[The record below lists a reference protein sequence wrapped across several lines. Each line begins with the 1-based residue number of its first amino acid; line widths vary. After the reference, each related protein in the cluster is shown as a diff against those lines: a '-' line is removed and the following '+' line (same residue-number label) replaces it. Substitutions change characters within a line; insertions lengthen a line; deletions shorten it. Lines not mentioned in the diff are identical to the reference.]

1 MRTKFFISSVFL
13 LFFGIVWIM
22 PQALIAQNAN
32 IRVLDKRTGDAV
44 VYANVCFESLDGKTV
59 LHKVTDDQGKA
70 GNPVMEASTVAISFV
85 GFHVYIDTIMPGE
98 SPTYYLEP
106 AVLNM
111 EEVVI
116 TGQYTPE
123 RTDKSI
129 YKVKVIDAAQIQ
141 SQNAVNLEEM
151 LSTQLNIKI
160 SHDAA
165 LGSKMKLQGIGG
177 ENVKI
182 LVDGVPVIGRMN
194 GDIDLSQI
202 SLTNVE
208 RIEMV
213 EGPMSVNYGTNA
225 LAGVI
230 NLITRDH
237 VNNSVD
243 ASINTYAE
251 SVGQYNVDGN
261 VGFHKNKNTII
272 ATGGYNFFEGFS
284 TYDTSRYQ
292 EWKPKQQYFADL
304 KYKRK
309 IAQTNLRL
317 SARYFD
323 EFVLDKGNPRL
334 DADTSLGVYYYSARD
349 GYYYTNRF
357 DANGSL
363 TGTVGNNQ
371 YIDVMAAYS
380 WYNRE
385 RETKIKNLSTLD
397 EDFSQSPADFDT
409 TSFDS
414 WTFRG
419 TISRYTMDTVKFNY
433 QAGFDINLESGSG
446 KKIEG
451 GKASIQDYA
460 VFASVKWRPIS
471 SLSIQPG
478 LRYSYNTQYK
488 APLTPSINMKWEAN
502 KNITLR
508 ASYGRGFR
516 APSLKELYLDFVDL
530 NHKIFGSDSLKAEQ
544 SNSYHLSM
552 TYFRETEKVAFK
564 IEPDVFYN
572 NMKDKIDL
580 VPKTVVGEN
589 NDTTE
594 IWIYSNVNLFKTV
607 GGRVNITYRHKGIF
621 DFGAGLAYIGTYY
634 QYDETA
640 SDLEQYHYYP
650 EIVLTA
656 KYQNRSSGINLNV
669 VYKYTGEV
677 TRNRIDTSDEIVPY
691 TEESYN
697 MLDVSLSRAFFDG
710 KLNFAVGGKNL
721 LDVTD
726 IKTSGGSGGGVH
738 SGSGSS
744 MPVAWGRSFFA
755 SLRYKI
761 SK

>member
-1 MRTKFFISSVFL
+1 MHIRFFKYVLIL
-13 LFFGIVWIM
+13 MLFGVVTM
-22 PQALIAQNAN
+22 LPKALCAQNAS
-32 IRVLDKRTGDAV
+32 IKILDKKTGDPV
-44 VYANVCFESLDGKTV
+44 IYANVCFESLDGKTV
-59 LHKVTDDQGKA
+59 LHKISDDQGMA
-70 GNPVMEASTVAISFV
+70 DNLVESASTVAISFV
-85 GFHVYIDTIMPGE
+85 GYHVYIDTIQAGE
-98 SPTYYLEP
+98 SPTYQLEP
-106 AVLNM
+106 AILNM

-123 RTDKSI
+123 RSDKSI
-129 YKVKVIDAAQIQ
+129 YKVKVIDAMQIQ
-141 SQNAVNLEEM
+141 SQNALNLEEM

-177 ENVKI
+177 ENVKVLI
-182 LVDGVPVIGRMN
+182 DGVPVIGRMN

-230 NLITRDH
+230 NIITRDH
-237 VNNSVD
+237 VNNTVD
-243 ASINTYAE
+243 VAINTYAE
-251 SVGQYNVDGN
+251 SVGQYKVDGN
-261 VGFHKNKNTII
+261 IGVHKNKNTLIF
-272 ATGGYNFFEGFS
+272 TGGYNFFEGFS

-292 EWKPKQQYFADL
+292 EWKPKQQYFTEL

-309 IAQTNLRL
+309 IGQTNLRL
-317 SARYFD
+317 STKYFD
-323 EFVLDKGNPRL
+323 EFVLDKGSPQL
-334 DADTSLGVYYYSARD
+334 DADTALGLYYYTARD

-357 DANGSL
+357 DANASL
-363 TGTVGNNQ
+363 TGIVGNNQ
-371 YIDVMAAYS
+371 YINVMAAYN

-385 RETKIKNLSTLD
+385 RETKIKNLSSL
-397 EDFSQSPADFDT
+397 EEEFSQSPTDFDT
-409 TSFDS
+409 TAFDN

-419 TISRYTMDTVKFNY
+419 TISRYSMDTVRFNY
-433 QAGFDINLESGSG
+433 QAGFDVNLESGTG

-451 GKASIQDYA
+451 GEASIQDYA

-478 LRYSYNTQYK
+478 LRYSYNTEYK
-488 APLTPSINMKWEAN
+488 APLTPSINVKYGAN
-502 KNITLR
+502 ESITLR

-530 NHKIFGSDSLKAEQ
+530 NHKIFGSDSLKAET

-552 TYFRETEKVAFK
+552 TYFKETTKVAFK

-589 NDTTE
+589 NDTTQ
-594 IWIYSNVNLFKTV
+594 IWIYSNVNLFRTL
-607 GGRVNITYRHKGIF
+607 GGRLNLTYRHKGMF
-621 DFGAGLAYIGTYY
+621 DFGVGLAYIGTYN
-634 QYDETA
+634 QYTETPN
-640 SDLEQYHYYP
+640 DLEKFHYYP
-650 EIVLTA
+650 EIVMTM
-656 KYQNRSSGINLNV
+656 KYQNQNSGINLNV

-677 TRNRIDTSDEIVPY
+677 TRNQINSSDELVPY
-691 TEESYN
+691 TEASYN
-697 MLDVSLSRAFFDG
+697 MLDVSLNRAFFEN
-710 KLNFAVGGKNL
+710 KLNLAIGGKNL
-721 LDVTD
+721 FNITD
-726 IKTSGGSGGGVH
+726 IKTSGGSGGVH
-738 SGSGSS
+738 GGGGAA

-755 SLRYKI
+755 SLRFKI

>member
-1 MRTKFFISSVFL
+1 MHIRFIKYFLTFL
-13 LFFGIVWIM
+13 LFGIAIAL
-22 PQALIAQNAN
+22 PQALLAQAPS
-32 IRVLDKRTGDAV
+32 IKVLDKKTGNPV
-44 VYANVCFESLDGKTV
+44 IYANVCFESLDGLTV

-70 GNPVMEASTVAISFV
+70 ENPVGSISTVAISFV
-85 GFHVYIDTIMPGE
+85 GYKVYIDTIQAGQ
-98 SPTYYLEP
+98 SPIYQLEP
-106 AVLNM
+106 AILNM
-111 EEVVI
+111 EEVVV

-129 YKVKVIDAAQIQ
+129 YKVKVIDANQIQ
-141 SQNAVNLEEM
+141 SQNAINLEEM

-243 ASINTYAE
+243 ASVNTYAE
-251 SVGQYNVDGN
+251 SVGQYKVDGT
-261 VGFHKNKNTII
+261 VGVYKNKNTVIF
-272 ATGGYNFFEGFS
+272 TGGYDFFEGFS
-284 TYDTSRYQ
+284 QYDTARYQ
-292 EWKPKQQYFADL
+292 EWKPKQQYFGEL

-309 IAQTNLRL
+309 IRQTNLRI
-317 SARYFD
+317 STRYFD
-323 EFVLDKGNPRL
+323 EFVLDKGSPRL
-334 DADTSLGVYYYSARD
+334 DADTSLGVYYYTARD
-349 GYYYTNRF
+349 GYYYTKRF

-363 TGTVGNNQ
+363 TGIVGKSQ
-371 YIDVMAAYS
+371 YIDVMGAYS
-380 WYNRE
+380 WYQRE
-385 RETKIKNLSTLD
+385 RETKIKNLSTLE
-397 EDFSQSPADFDT
+397 EDYSQSPADFDT
-409 TSFDS
+409 TTFDS

-433 QAGFDINLESGSG
+433 QAGFDINLESGEG

-451 GKASIQDYA
+451 GEASINDYA
-460 VFASVKWRPIS
+460 VFASVKWKPIS
-471 SLSIQPG
+471 TLSIQPG
-478 LRYSYNTQYK
+478 LRYSYNTEYK
-488 APLTPSINMKWEAN
+488 APITPSINIKYDAN

-530 NHKIFGSDSLKAEQ
+530 NHKIFGSDSLKAET

-552 TYFRETEKVAFK
+552 TYFKETEKVAFK
-564 IEPDVFYN
+564 IEPDIFYN

-589 NDTTE
+589 NDTTS
-594 IWIYSNVNLFKTV
+594 IWVYSNVNLFKTV
-607 GGRVNITYRHKGIF
+607 GGRVNITYRHKGMF
-621 DFGAGLAYIGTYY
+621 DFGVGLAYIGTYN
-634 QYDETA
+634 QYTETP
-640 SDLEQYHYYP
+640 SELEVFHYYP
-650 EIVLTA
+650 EIVLSA
-656 KYQNRSSGINLNV
+656 KYQNQSSGINLNI

-677 TRNRIDTSDEIVPY
+677 TRNQINSSDELVPY
-691 TEESYN
+691 TEASYN
-697 MLDVSLSRAFFDG
+697 MLDVSLSRAFFED
-710 KLNFAVGGKNL
+710 KLNLAVGGKNL
-721 LDVTD
+721 FDITD
-726 IKTSGGSGGGVH
+726 IKTSGGSGGVH
-738 SGSGSS
+738 GGGGSA
-744 MPVAWGRSFFA
+744 MPVAWGRSFFV
-755 SLRYKI
+755 SLRFKI

>member
-1 MRTKFFISSVFL
+1 MRSKLIIS
-13 LFFGIVWIM
+13 LFGLAFGIAFLM
-22 PQALIAQNAN
+22 PDLLYAQKAF
-32 IRVLDKRTGDAV
+32 IRVLNKKSGDAV
-44 VYANVCFESLDGKTV
+44 IYANVCFESLDGKTV
-59 LHKVTDDQGKA
+59 SHKVTDDQGKA
-70 GNPVMEASTVAISFV
+70 ENPVKSISTVAISFV
-85 GFHVYIDTIMPGE
+85 GFHVYRDTIRPGE

-106 AVLNM
+106 AILNM
-111 EEVVI
+111 EEVVV

-129 YKVKVIDAAQIQ
+129 YKVQVIDASQIQ

-202 SLTNVE
+202 SLTNIE
-208 RIEMV
+208 RIELV

-243 ASINTYAE
+243 AYINTYAE

-272 ATGGYNFFEGFS
+272 ATGGYTFFEGFS
-284 TYDTSRYQ
+284 TYDSSRYQ
-292 EWKPKQQYFADL
+292 QWKPKRQYFGEL

-309 IAQTNLRL
+309 IGQTNLRI
-317 SARYFD
+317 STKYFD

-349 GYYYTNRF
+349 GYYYTKRF

-363 TGTVGNNQ
+363 TGIIGNNQ

-380 WYNRE
+380 WYSRE

-397 EDFSQSPADFDT
+397 EAFSQSPADFDT
-409 TSFDS
+409 TSFDQ
-414 WTFRG
+414 WTVRG
-419 TISRYTMDTVKFNY
+419 TISRYTMDTVRFNY
-433 QAGFDINLESGSG
+433 QVGFDINLESGTG

-451 GKASIQDYA
+451 GEASIQDYA
-460 VFASVKWRPIS
+460 LFASIKWQPVS

-478 LRYSYNTQYK
+478 LRYSYNTQYN
-488 APLTPSINMKWEAN
+488 APLTPSVNVKYEASN
-502 KNITLR
+502 NILFR

-530 NHKIFGSDSLKAEQ
+530 NHKIFGSDSLKAET
-544 SNSYHLSM
+544 SDSYHLSM

-594 IWIYSNVNLFKTV
+594 IWIYSNVDLFRTV
-607 GGRVNITYRHKGIF
+607 GGRLNITYRHKGIF
-621 DFGAGLAYIGTYY
+621 DFGAGLAYIGTYN
-634 QYDETA
+634 QYNETA
-640 SDLEQYHYYP
+640 SELEQFHYYP

-656 KYQNRSSGINLNV
+656 KYQNRRSGINLNV
-669 VYKYTGEV
+669 IYKYTGEV
-677 TRNRIDTSDEIVPY
+677 TRNRISTSDEIVPY

-697 MLDVSLSRAFFDG
+697 MLDVSLSRSFFDN
-710 KLNFAVGGKNL
+710 KLNLAIGGKNL
-721 LDVTD
+721 FDVTD
-726 IKTSGGSGGGVH
+726 IKTSGGAGGGVH
-738 SGSGSS
+738 GGGGSS

-755 SLRYKI
+755 SLRFNI

>member
-1 MRTKFFISSVFL
+1 MHTRFLKYLLVLLIVGITASMPLAVF
-13 LFFGIVWIM
+13 
-22 PQALIAQNAN
+22 AQTAS
-32 IRVLDKRTGDAV
+32 IKILDKKTGDPV
-44 VYANVCFESLDGKTV
+44 IYANVCFESLDGKTM
-59 LHKVTDDQGKA
+59 LHKITDDQGIA
-70 GNPVMEASTVAISFV
+70 VNPIESTSTVAISFV
-85 GFHVYIDTIMPGE
+85 GYHVYIDTIQAGE
-98 SPTYYLEP
+98 SPTYHLEP
-106 AVLNM
+106 AILNM

-123 RTDKSI
+123 RSDKSI
-129 YKVKVIDAAQIQ
+129 YKVKVIDAMQIQ
-141 SQNAVNLEEM
+141 SQNAINLEEM

-182 LVDGVPVIGRMN
+182 LIDGVPVIGRMN

-230 NLITRDH
+230 NIITRDH

-243 ASINTYAE
+243 VAINTYAE
-251 SVGQYNVDGN
+251 SVGQYKADGN
-261 VGFHKNKNTII
+261 VGFRKNKNTFII
-272 ATGGYNFFEGFS
+272 TGGYDFFEGFS
-284 TYDTSRYQ
+284 EYDTSRYQ
-292 EWKPKQQYFADL
+292 EWKPKQQYFGEL

-309 IAQTNLRL
+309 IGQTKLRL
-317 SARYFD
+317 STRYFD
-323 EFVLDKGNPRL
+323 EFVLDKGSPQL
-334 DADTSLGVYYYSARD
+334 DADTSLGLYYYTARD

-357 DANGSL
+357 DANASL
-363 TGTVGNNQ
+363 TGIVGNNQ

-385 RETKIKNLSTLD
+385 RETKIKNLSSL
-397 EDFSQSPADFDT
+397 EEEFSQSPNDFDT
-409 TSFDS
+409 TTFDS
-414 WTFRG
+414 WIIRG
-419 TISRYTMDTVKFNY
+419 TISRYTMDTVTFNY
-433 QAGFDINLESGSG
+433 QAGFDINLESGEG

-451 GKASIQDYA
+451 GSASINDYA
-460 VFASVKWRPIS
+460 IFASVKWRPVT

-478 LRYSYNTQYK
+478 LRYSYNTEYK
-488 APLTPSINMKWEAN
+488 APVTPSVNIKYDAN
-502 KNITLR
+502 ESITLR

-530 NHKIFGSDSLKAEQ
+530 NHKIFGSDSLKAET

-552 TYFRETEKVAFK
+552 TYFKETAKVAFK

-589 NDTTE
+589 NDTTQ
-594 IWIYSNVNLFKTV
+594 IWVYSNVDLFRTL
-607 GGRVNITYRHKGIF
+607 GGRFNITYRHKGIF
-621 DFGAGLAYIGTYY
+621 DFGVGLAYIGTYN
-634 QYDETA
+634 QYTETA
-640 SDLEQYHYYP
+640 SGLEQWNYYP
-650 EIVLTA
+650 EIVMTA
-656 KYQNRSSGINLNV
+656 KYQNQTSGINLNI
-669 VYKYTGEV
+669 VYKFTGEV
-677 TRNRIDTSDEIVPY
+677 TRNQINSSDELIPY
-691 TEESYN
+691 TEASYN
-697 MLDVSLSRAFFDG
+697 MLDVSLSRAFFEN
-710 KLNFAVGGKNL
+710 KLNLAIGGKNL
-721 LDVTD
+721 FNVTD
-726 IKTSGGSGGGVH
+726 IKTSGGSGGIHGGG
-738 SGSGSS
+738 GSA

-755 SLRYKI
+755 SLRFKI

>member
-1 MRTKFFISSVFL
+1 MNNKFLKYFL
-13 LFFGIVWIM
+13 TLIFFCVSTVW
-22 PQALIAQNAN
+22 PLILNAQNAS
-32 IRVLDKRTGDAV
+32 ITVLDKKSGNPV
-44 VYANVCFESLDGKTV
+44 IYANVCFESLDGEKV
-59 LHKVTDDQGKA
+59 LHKVTDDQGRA
-70 GNPVMEASTVAISFV
+70 ENPVESSSTVAISFV
-85 GFHVYIDTIMPGE
+85 GYHVYIDTIQPGQ
-98 SPTYYLEP
+98 SPTYYIEP
-106 AVLNM
+106 AILNM
-111 EEVVI
+111 EEVVV

-123 RTDKSI
+123 RSDKSI
-129 YKVKVIDAAQIQ
+129 YKVQVIDANQIQ
-141 SQNAVNLEEM
+141 SQNAVNLEEL

-194 GDIDLSQI
+194 GDIDMSQI
-202 SLTNVE
+202 SLTNIE

-230 NLITRDH
+230 NLITKDH
-237 VNNSVD
+237 VNNSVE
-243 ASINTYAE
+243 AHINTYAE

-261 VGFHKNKNTII
+261 VGFHKNKNTFI

-284 TYDTSRYQ
+284 QYDTSRYQ
-292 EWKPKQQYFADL
+292 EWKPKQQYFGEL
-304 KYKRK
+304 NYKRR
-309 IAQTNLRL
+309 IGQTNLRL
-317 SARYFD
+317 STRYFD
-323 EFVLDKGNPRL
+323 EFVLDKGSPIL
-334 DADTSLGVYYYSARD
+334 DADTALGLYYYTARD

-357 DANGSL
+357 DANGSI
-363 TGTVGNNQ
+363 TGIVGNNQ

-385 RETKIKNLSTLD
+385 RETKIKNLSSL
-397 EDFSQSPADFDT
+397 EEEFSQSSSDFDT
-409 TSFDS
+409 TTFDS

-419 TISRYTMDTVKFNY
+419 TISRYRMDTVKFNY
-433 QAGFDINLESGSG
+433 QVGVDINLESGEG

-451 GKASIQDYA
+451 GTASINDYA

-478 LRYSYNTQYK
+478 LRYSYNTEYK
-488 APLTPSINMKWEAN
+488 APLTPSINLKYDAN
-502 KNITLR
+502 EHLTLR

-530 NHKIFGSDSLKAEQ
+530 NHKIFGSDSLKAET

-552 TYFRETEKVAFK
+552 TYFKETEKVAFK
-564 IEPDVFYN
+564 IEPDIFYN
-572 NMKDKIDL
+572 NMKNKIDL

-589 NDTTE
+589 NDTAQ
-594 IWIYSNVNLFKTV
+594 IWVYSNIDQFRTA
-607 GGRVNITYRHKGIF
+607 GGRLNITYRHKGIF
-621 DFGAGLAYIGTYY
+621 DFGVGLAYIGTYN
-634 QYDETA
+634 QYSETPG
-640 SDLEQYHYYP
+640 DLELWNYYP
-650 EIVLTA
+650 EVVMTA
-656 KYQNRSSGINLNV
+656 KYQNRFSGINLNV

-677 TRNRIDTSDEIVPY
+677 TRNQINSSEELEPY
-691 TEESYN
+691 TEASYN
-697 MLDVSLSRAFFDG
+697 MLDVSLSRAFFED
-710 KLNFAVGGKNL
+710 KLNLAIGGKNL
-721 LDVTD
+721 FDITE
-726 IKTSGGSGGGVH
+726 IKTSGGSGGVH
-738 SGSGSS
+738 GGGGSA

-755 SLRYKI
+755 SLRFNI

>member
-1 MRTKFFISSVFL
+1 MHIRHRKYILVL
-13 LFFGIVWIM
+13 LLIGIVSTM
-22 PQALIAQNAN
+22 PAGLGAQNAS
-32 IRVLDKRTGDAV
+32 IKVLDKKTGDPI
-44 VYANVCFESLDGKTV
+44 VYANVCFESLDGMQKAQRI
-59 LHKVTDDQGKA
+59 TDDLGKA
-70 GNPVMEASTVAISFV
+70 ENPVESASMIAISFV
-85 GFHVYIDTIMPGE
+85 GYHVYIDTILPGE
-98 SPTYYLEP
+98 SPTYQLEP
-106 AVLNM
+106 AILNM

-123 RTDKSI
+123 RTNKSI
-129 YKVKVIDAAQIQ
+129 YKVKVIDANQIQ
-141 SQNAVNLEEM
+141 SQNAINLEEM

-182 LVDGVPVIGRMN
+182 LIDGVPVIGRMN

-230 NLITRDH
+230 NIITRDH

-243 ASINTYAE
+243 AVINTYAE
-251 SVGQYNVDGN
+251 SVGQYKVDGN
-261 VGFHKNKNTII
+261 VGIHKNKNTFIV
-272 ATGGYNFFEGFS
+272 TGGYDFFEGFS
-284 TYDTSRYQ
+284 QYDTARYQ
-292 EWKPKQQYFADL
+292 EWKPKQQYFGEL
-304 KYKRK
+304 KYKRN
-309 IAQTNLRL
+309 IGQTKLRL
-317 SARYFD
+317 STRYFD
-323 EFVLDKGNPRL
+323 EFVLDKGSPQL
-334 DADTSLGVYYYSARD
+334 DADTALGLYYYTARD

-363 TGTVGNNQ
+363 TGIVGNSK

-380 WYNRE
+380 WYSRE
-385 RETKIKNLSTLD
+385 RETKIKNLSSL
-397 EDFSQSPADFDT
+397 EEEYSQSPADFDT
-409 TSFDS
+409 TTFDS

-433 QAGFDINLESGSG
+433 QAGIDINLESGEG

-451 GKASIQDYA
+451 GAASINDYA
-460 VFASVKWRPIS
+460 VFASVKWRPIT

-478 LRYSYNTQYK
+478 LRYSYNTEYK
-488 APLTPSINMKWEAN
+488 APVTPSINIKWDAS
-502 KNITLR
+502 KSHTVR

-530 NHKIFGSDSLKAEQ
+530 NHKIFGSDSLRAET

-552 TYFRETEKVAFK
+552 TYFKETKKVAFK
-564 IEPDVFYN
+564 IEPDIFYN

-580 VPKTVVGEN
+580 VPKTVVGDN
-589 NDTTE
+589 NDTTQ
-594 IWIYSNVNLFKTV
+594 IWVYSNVNLFKTL
-607 GGRVNITYRHKGIF
+607 GGRINLTYRHKGMF
-621 DFGAGLAYIGTYY
+621 EFGAGLAYIGTYN
-634 QYDETA
+634 QYTETPNG
-640 SDLEQYHYYP
+640 LEQYYYYP
-650 EIVLTA
+650 EIVMTM
-656 KYQNRSSGINLNV
+656 KYQNHNSGINLNV
-669 VYKYTGEV
+669 IYKYTGEV
-677 TRNRIDTSDEIVPY
+677 TRNQINASDELVPY
-691 TEESYN
+691 TEASYN
-697 MLDVSLSRAFFDG
+697 MLDISLNRAFFED
-710 KLNFAVGGKNL
+710 KLNLAIGGKNL

-726 IKTSGGSGGGVH
+726 IKTSGGSGGVH
-738 SGSGSS
+738 GSGGSA

-755 SLRYKI
+755 SLRFKI